1 MQRLTKRLPSPAMVV
16 ACTALTIA
24 LGGTAW
30 AATLPRNSVGTAQ
43 LKRNAVTS
51 IKVRNNSLTG
61 ADIRESRLGT
71 VPRAARATTANT
83 ATSATS
89 ATTAGNATSATTAA
103 TAASA
108 PVSRLDY
115 SATTTVSVPGTG
127 APTVGT
133 VNCPTGLNATGGGA
147 KVADPIGGNL
157 IDTNPVGKTAWE
169 ARAFSSTATTMTV
182 HVICAQA
189 ATTTP

>member
-1 MQRLTKRLPSPAMVV
+1 MQKLTKRLPSPAMVV
-16 ACTALTIA
+16 ACIALTVA
-24 LGGTAW
+24 LGGTAY
-30 AATLPRNSVGTAQ
+30 ASVSRNSVGTVH

-61 ADIRESRLGT
+61 ADINEGRLGR
-71 VPRAARATTANT
+71 VPSAARANT
-83 ATSATS
+83 ATSATTAGS
-89 ATTAGNATSATTAA
+89 ATTATSATTAG
-103 TAASA
+103 SA

-127 APTVGT
+127 TPTVGT
-133 VNCPTGLNATGGGA
+133 VNCPQGLNATGGGA
-147 KVADPIGGNL
+147 KVADPVGGNL

-182 HVICAQA
+182 FVICGQA

>member
-1 MQRLTKRLPSPAMVV
+1 MQTLTKRLPSPAMVV

-51 IKVRNNSLTG
+51 IKVRNNALTG
-61 ADIRESRLGT
+61 ADIRESRLGR
-71 VPRAARATTANT
+71 VPSASRALTANSAATATTAN
-83 ATSATS
+83 S
-89 ATTAGNATSATTAA
+89 ATTATNAN
-103 TAASA
+103 SA

-147 KVADPIGGNL
+147 KVADSVGGNL

-169 ARAFSSTATTMTV
+169 ARAFSNSATTMTV
-182 HVICAQA
+182 YVICAQA

>member
-1 MQRLTKRLPSPAMVV
+1 MVV
-16 ACTALTIA
+16 ACIALAVA

-61 ADIRESRLGT
+61 ADINEGRLGR
-71 VPRAARATTANT
+71 VPSATRATT

-89 ATTAGNATSATTAA
+89 ASSATTAN
-103 TAASA
+103 SA

-115 SATTTVSVPGTG
+115 SATTTVSIPADPNAFTN
-127 APTVGT
+127 GT
-133 VNCPTGLNATGGGA
+133 VNCPQGLNATGGGA
-147 KVADPIGGNL
+147 KVADPVGGNI

-169 ARAFSSTATTMTV
+169 ARAFSTSPTTMTV
-182 HVICAQA
+182 YVICAQA